1 MSSSKTTIYEMG
13 GKGELP
19 VDPTAWV
26 SIPKMGD
33 ASNEMCLVSNYMWAT
48 HKMDATYKAN
58 QAYYDK
64 PGNERYLNFTGSLY
78 QDEVIKVS
86 ATHQNVFT
94 MLGKQNSYNGNVKLK
109 PWQEDLNNFLEDV
122 HGNPGEPYNYDG
134 MVFNMIPSGST
145 SNLYSATFYWTGY

>member
-1 MSSSKTTIYEMG
+1 MSSSKTTIYELG

-33 ASNEMCLVSNYMWAT
+33 TRGEMCLVGNFSWVT

-64 PGNERYLNFTGSLY
+64 PGNALYLNFTGSLY
-78 QDEVIKVS
+78 QDEVTNVRAS
-86 ATHQNVFT
+86 HLNVFT
-94 MLGKQNSYNGNVKLK
+94 MLGKQNSYNGNVNLE
-109 PWQEDLNNFLEDV
+109 PWQEDLNNFLDDV
-122 HGNPGEPYNYDG
+122 TGNPGEPENTDG
-134 MVFNMIPSGST
+134 MVFTIASPGT
-145 SNLYSATFYWTGY
+145 SDPYTTTFYWEGH

>member
-33 ASNEMCLVSNYMWAT
+33 TSGEMFLVGTTSWAT

-58 QAYYDK
+58 QVYYDK

-78 QDEVIKVS
+78 QDEVTKVS
-86 ATHQNVFT
+86 ASHQNIFT
-94 MLGKQNSYNGNVKLK
+94 MLGKFSDYNGNKKLE
-109 PWQEDLNNFLEDV
+109 PWQEDLNNFLDDV
-122 HGNPGEPYNYDG
+122 HSNPGEPDNYDG
-134 MVFNMIPSGST
+134 LIFNMIPSGST
-145 SNLYSATFYWTGY
+145 SNLYKTTFYWTGR

>member
-19 VDPTAWV
+19 VDPTSWV

-33 ASNEMCLVSNYMWAT
+33 TSNEMCLVGNYRWAT
-48 HKMDATYKAN
+48 HKMDSTYKAN

-64 PGNERYLNFTGSLY
+64 PGNEQQLNFTGSLY
-78 QDEVIKVS
+78 QDEVTEVNT
-86 ATHQNVFT
+86 THQNVFT
-94 MLGKQNSYNGNVKLK
+94 MLGKFNDYNGNQKLE

-122 HGNPGEPYNYDG
+122 HMSQSTVSNYDG
-134 MVFNMIPSGST
+134 IIFTT
-145 SNLYSATFYWTGY
+145 SSPGTTNQYTTTFYWTGY

>member
-19 VDPTAWV
+19 ADPTAWV

-33 ASNEMCLVSNYMWAT
+33 TSNEMCLVGTFRWAT

-64 PGNERYLNFTGSLY
+64 PGNERYLNFKDSLY
-78 QDEVIKVS
+78 QDEVIKAS
-86 ATHQNVFT
+86 ANHHNVFT
-94 MLGKQNSYNGNVKLK
+94 MLGKQNSYNVNVKLK
-109 PWQEDLNNFLEDV
+109 PWQEDLNNFLDDV
-122 HGNPGEPYNYDG
+122 YNSQAAVSNTDG
-134 MVFNMIPSGST
+134 MVFTISSPDT
-145 SNLYSATFYWTGY
+145 SDPYTTTFYWTGY

>member
-33 ASNEMCLVSNYMWAT
+33 TSNEMCLVNNYSWAT

-58 QAYYDK
+58 QDYYDK

-78 QDEVIKVS
+78 QDEVTKVS
-86 ATHQNVFT
+86 TSHQNIFT
-94 MLGKQNSYNGNVKLK
+94 MLGKQNSYHGNVKLE
-109 PWQEDLNNFLEDV
+109 PWQEDLNNFLDDV
-122 HGNPGEPYNYDG
+122 HMSQVTVSNTDG
-134 MVFNMIPSGST
+134 MVFTISSPGT
-145 SNLYSATFYWTGY
+145 SNPYTATFYWTGR